1 MDLFLRNGRNG
12 DFFYEMELQNPNLIS
27 NISFSCF
34 NTRVSQYPVL
44 NATVVKE
51 LRRKEGQKKGSRYE
65 RINTI
70 YILTYLFRPLAHM
83 SKRRARFDV
92 GCLKAWW

>member
-27 NISFSCF
+27 NILFSCF

-44 NATVVKE
+44 YATFE
-51 LRRKEGQKKGSRYE
+51 AISSE
-65 RINTI
+65 I
-70 YILTYLFRPLAHM
+70 Y
-83 SKRRARFDV
+83 V
-92 GCLKAWW
+92 